1 MTNELP
7 SPQSL
12 GPNVWLV
19 DEMYDLYSDDP
30 NSVSETWREFFAD
43 YKRGSNRAR
52 GMNTGQVPVIGD
64 QMAAGAAPP
73 AAAAA
78 ATPGVSAGTTPA
90 APASP
95 ASSASSGLST
105 AGTPAAPGAAAP
117 STANGAGAAPASAPH
132 APTPTA
138 SSAPSPAGAATA
150 AGASLATA
158 PPAELLRGVGARIVE
173 NMEASLGVPTA
184 TSVRTVPAR
193 LLEVNRGIINSHL
206 ARSRGGKVSF
216 THLIGFAV
224 VQALRAVPAMM
235 RTFTHVDGKPA
246 VVRNDHVGF
255 GLAVDVGKADGT
267 RSLLVPC
274 IREADTLDFV
284 DFWSQ
289 YEDLIRKIRTNKI
302 SPDDFAGVTVTLTNP
317 GTVGTVH
324 SVPRLMPGQGVIV
337 GVGSIGYPA
346 EYEGADPR
354 MLADLG
360 VGKVV
365 TITSTYDHRII
376 QGAESGQFLGK
387 IHRLLMG
394 DDGFYEELFES
405 LGVPYVPVP
414 WHADTNSLDREAN
427 AASKQVKVQTLVTMY
442 RERGH
447 LIADLDPLR
456 LIPPGTH
463 EEIDPA
469 SYGLTIWDLDR
480 EFITDGLAGAESMK
494 LGEMLRVLR
503 DAYCRTVG
511 VEYTHIQDP
520 VAKRWVQDHVE
531 AVSFSLDLEEKRH
544 VLGRLNAAEAF
555 EKFLNTKY
563 LGHKR
568 FGLEGA
574 ESLIPILDDLLS
586 GAAAEGMPEAVLGMA
601 HRGRLSVLANIVGMS
616 YSDIFREFE
625 GSIDPDTIQ
634 GTGDVKYHKG
644 ACGKFVSRNGDEIAV
659 SLSSNPSHLEAVSPV
674 VEGMVR
680 AKLDRA
686 DDEGAFD
693 VLPILMHGDAAFA
706 GQGVVAETLN
716 LSNLPGYRV
725 GGTVHVVINNQVGF
739 TTSPEAAR
747 STKYCTD
754 VAKMVQAP
762 IFHVNGDDPEACVR
776 VARLAFAFR
785 QQFHRDVVIDMVCYR
800 RFGHNEADEPS
811 YTQPEMYRA
820 IEERR
825 SVRKLYT
832 EALVNRGEITV
843 EEAERALADF
853 QARLQ
858 RALDETRQTAPPQ
871 GLKALP
877 QPEPLGVLPHV
888 PTGVSRATLDRVAA
902 TLHTLPAT
910 FNVHPK
916 LAAQFAARKK
926 RYDDSG
932 EVDWALGEALALG
945 TLLVEGADVR
955 LAGQDSGRGTFSQ
968 RHAVLVDNVNET
980 EYVPL
985 ANIENAR
992 GQFHIYDSSLSE
1004 YAALGFEYGYSVE
1017 RKDSLVL
1024 WEAQF
1029 GDFVNGAQIIIDQFL
1044 VAAEEKWGQTSGLVM
1059 LLPHGFEGQGPEHS
1073 SARIERFLT
1082 LCADDNMQVV
1092 YPTNSAQYF
1101 HVLRRQIRRDVR
1113 KPLIVF
1119 TPKSLLRSKDSMSP
1133 LASFESGSFEEILD
1147 DPDLAVA
1154 PDEVRRI
1161 VVCSGKVAYD
1171 AMARRAFLEA
1181 PVAIVRLEQM
1191 YPFPT
1196 EQLAA
1201 MFAKYRNAREIYW
1214 LQEEPANMGGA
1225 LWVGAY
1231 LWDMIPSGIGFR
1243 IISRSAAGTPA
1254 TGSSKVHAQE
1264 QEELLDRAIAPL
1276 PSAAR

>member
-1 MTNELP
+1 MTNEP
-7 SPQSL
+7 ASPQSL

-19 DEMYDLYSDDP
+19 DEMYDRYQADP
-30 NSVSETWREFFAD
+30 SSVSETWREFFAD
-43 YKRGSNRAR
+43 YRRGAGRA
-52 GMNTGQVPVIGD
+52 GVSITGQVPVITPD
-64 QMAAGAAPP
+64 MAPP
-73 AAAAA
+73 TDSATRQAAKPP
-78 ATPGVSAGTTPA
+78 ATTGTA
-90 APASP
+90 EK
-95 ASSASSGLST
+95 
-105 AGTPAAPGAAAP
+105 
-117 STANGAGAAPASAPH
+117 
-132 APTPTA
+132 
-138 SSAPSPAGAATA
+138 PAGAT
-150 AGASLATA
+150 SLAGSA
-158 PPAELLRGVGARIVE
+158 SADEAGLVDVLRGAGVRIVE

-193 LLEVNRGIINSHL
+193 LLEVNRGIINNQL
-206 ARSRGGKVSF
+206 ARTSGGKVSY
-216 THLIGFAV
+216 THLLGYAI
-224 VQALRAVPAMM
+224 VQALKDVPAMT
-235 RTFTHVDGKPA
+235 RTFTQLDGKPA
-246 VVRNDHVGF
+246 VRRHEHVGF
-255 GLAVDVGKADGT
+255 GLAVDVTKSDGSHT
-267 RSLLVPC
+267 LLVPC
-274 IREADTLDFV
+274 IPEADTLEFV
-284 DFWSQ
+284 DFWRT
-289 YEDLIRKIRTNKI
+289 YEDLIRKIRTNKV
-302 SPDDFAGVTVTLTNP
+302 SPDDFAGVTLTLTNP

-324 SVPRLMPGQGVIV
+324 SVPRLMPGQSVIV

-346 EYEGADPR
+346 EYEGSDPR

-365 TITSTYDHRII
+365 TVTSTYDHRII
-376 QGAESGQFLGK
+376 QGAESGQFLAR
-387 IHRLLMG
+387 IHRLLVG
-394 DDGFYEELFES
+394 DDGFYEAVFAS
-405 LGVPYVPVP
+405 LGVPYVPVR
-414 WHADTNSLDREAN
+414 WNADSNSLDREVN

-480 EFITDGLAGAESMK
+480 EFITDGLAGQETMK
-494 LGEMLRVLR
+494 LSEMLRVLR

-544 VLGRLNAAEAF
+544 VLGRLNAAGAF

-574 ESLIPILDDLLS
+574 ESLIPILDDLLTE
-586 GAAAEGMPEAVLGMA
+586 AAAAGMPEAVLGMA
-601 HRGRLSVLANIVGMS
+601 HRGRLNVLANIVGMS

-644 ACGKFVSRNGDEIAV
+644 ATGKFVSRRGDEIAV
-659 SLSSNPSHLEAVSPV
+659 SLSSNPSHLEAVDPV
-674 VEGMVR
+674 VVGMVR

-686 DDEGAFD
+686 DDLDAFD
-693 VLPILMHGDAAFA
+693 VLPVLMHGDAAFA

-725 GGTVHVVINNQVGF
+725 GGTVHVIINNQVGF

-747 STKYCTD
+747 STTYCTD

-776 VARLAFAFR
+776 VARLAFAYR
-785 QQFHRDVVIDMVCYR
+785 QEFHRDVVIDMVCYR

-820 IEERR
+820 IEARR
-825 SVRKLYT
+825 SVHKLYT

-843 EEAERALADF
+843 QEAERALADF

-888 PTGVSRATLDRVAA
+888 PTGVARATLDQVAA
-902 TLHTLPAT
+902 VLHDPPEGFHA
-910 FNVHPK
+910 HPK
-916 LAAQFAARKK
+916 LASQFAARKK
-926 RYDDSG
+926 RFEQSG

-945 TLLVEGADVR
+945 TLLAEGTDVR
-955 LAGQDSGRGTFSQ
+955 VAGQDSGRGTFSQ
-968 RHAVLVDNVNET
+968 RHAVLVDNIDET
-980 EYVPL
+980 EFTPL
-985 ANIENAR
+985 ANIPGAKGR
-992 GQFHIYDSSLSE
+992 FYIYDSSLSE

-1017 RKDSLVL
+1017 RKDALVV

-1082 LCADDNMQVV
+1082 MCADDNIQVI
-1092 YPTNSAQYF
+1092 YPTTSAQYF
-1101 HVLRRQIRRDVR
+1101 HALRRQIRRDVR
-1113 KPLIVF
+1113 KPLVIF
-1119 TPKSLLRSKDSMSP
+1119 TPKSLLRSKDSMS
-1133 LASFESGSFEEILD
+1133 AVTAFEAGSFEEILD
-1147 DPDLAVA
+1147 DPGLVVE
-1154 PDEVRRI
+1154 PEQVTRV

-1171 AMARRAFLEA
+1171 AMARRAFLDA

-1191 YPFPT
+1191 YPFPEEAIQRIFT
-1196 EQLAA
+1196 
-1201 MFAKYRNAREIYW
+1201 KYRNAQQVFW

-1225 LWVGAY
+1225 LWVSSN
-1231 LWDMIPSGIGFR
+1231 LWLMVPESMRFQIVA
-1243 IISRSAAGTPA
+1243 RSAAGTPA
-1254 TGSSKVHAQE
+1254 TGSAKVHAQE

-1276 PSAAR
+1276 PSAAK